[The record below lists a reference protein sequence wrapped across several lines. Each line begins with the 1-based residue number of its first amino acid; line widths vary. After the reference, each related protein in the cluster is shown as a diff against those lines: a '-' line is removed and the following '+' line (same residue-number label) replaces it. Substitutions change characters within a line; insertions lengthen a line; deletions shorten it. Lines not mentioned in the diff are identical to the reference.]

1 MLTCICA
8 GLVAFVLR
16 FGTDNLIPSPNYGA
30 LLVIGTLLTVIVFPM
45 TGLYRSWRTRN
56 PLAPAGRALV
66 AWCLVFAALLI
77 VLVLGKQAEHF
88 SRLWLAAW
96 FLAGALLLVLL
107 RWLTYGLLKLLRQ
120 RGYNRRY
127 VVIVGGGEHARE
139 LLRQVSNSLSSGF
152 RVLAVF
158 NDVEGVKDI
167 WGHPLLPTAGL
178 VDFVHQQVVD
188 EIWLALPLEQSH
200 RLRNILAQL
209 SNCPANVRYIPD
221 FRDLYLLNHGVSDV
235 LGIPMIDLT
244 SSPLQGNGML
254 VKVLE
259 DRLLAA
265 VILLLAS
272 PLMLL
277 IALGVKLSSPG
288 PVLYRQKRH
297 GWDGRA
303 IEVYK
308 FRTMRVH
315 KEQAGR
321 VTQASPDD
329 GRFTPIGGWLRR
341 TSLDELPQFFNVLQG
356 RMSIVGPRP
365 HAVEHNEQYRA
376 IINRYMLRHLVKPG
390 ITGWAQINGLRGMTE
405 TPDKMQ
411 KRVEFDFY
419 YIENWSLWFDLKII
433 VLTFFMGFVNKN
445 AY

>member
-127 VVIVGGGEHARE
+127 VVIVGSGEHARE

-200 RLRNILAQL
+200 RLRTILAQL
-209 SNCPANVRYIPD
+209 SDSPANVRYIPD

-265 VILLLAS
+265 VILLLVS

-277 IALGVKLSSPG
+277 IAIGVKFSSPG
-288 PVLYRQKRH
+288 PIYYRQERV
-297 GWDGRA
+297 GWNGRGFKML
-303 IEVYK
+303 K
-308 FRTMRVH
+308 FRSMPMDA
-315 KEQAGR
+315 E
-321 VTQASPDD
+321 ASTGAVWASKQDQRPTKF
-329 GRFTPIGGWLRR
+329 GSFLRR
-341 TSLDELPQFFNVLQG
+341 TSLDELPQFINVLMG
-356 RMSIVGPRP
+356 DMSIVGPRP
-365 HAVEHNEQYRA
+365 ERPVFVQEFKKSVPH
-376 IINRYMLRHLVKPG
+376 YMQKHLVKAG
-390 ITGWAQINGLRGMTE
+390 ITGWAQVNGWRGNS
-405 TPDKMQ
+405 DLQ
-411 KRVEFDFY
+411 KRLEHDLY
-419 YIENWSLWFDLKII
+419 Y
-433 VLTFFMGFVNKN
+433 
-445 AY
+445 